1 MNKNRIVIFISV
13 VILAVSGFFLFRANS
28 KDVITDVSTRDS
40 SSNQSA
46 GVAQDNKGEENAD
59 VKLTKEEVAKHS
71 SANDCWIIID
81 GVVYDL
87 TSFISRHPG
96 GSEILRACG
105 IDGTSLF
112 KQRETSS
119 GESIGSGTPH
129 SSSAQSQLEQFK
141 LGNLEQ

>member
-1 MNKNRIVIFISV
+1 MRKNKILIVISV
-13 VILAVSGFFLFRANS
+13 VILAISGFFLFKANS
-28 KDVITDVSTRDS
+28 KDNTPNAATTETSNGQSSVSSQT
-40 SSNQSA
+40 NN
-46 GVAQDNKGEENAD
+46 GTENAEI
-59 VKLTKEEVAKHS
+59 KLTKDEVAKHS
-71 SANDCWIIID
+71 SADNCWTIID
-81 GVVYDL
+81 GAVYDL

-129 SSSAQSQLEQFK
+129 SSSAEGQLEEFK
-141 LGNLEQ
+141 LGDLEG